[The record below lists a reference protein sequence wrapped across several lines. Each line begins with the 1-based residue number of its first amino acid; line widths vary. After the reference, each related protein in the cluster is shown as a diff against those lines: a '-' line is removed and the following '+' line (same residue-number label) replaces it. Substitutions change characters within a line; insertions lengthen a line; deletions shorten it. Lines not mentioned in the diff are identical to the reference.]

1 MRKGKKEEPLP
12 QVEGYVA
19 EKKTI
24 SILWANLLAV
34 VLFAVVAVA
43 GWAIMYYSLW
53 DNLHFGGID
62 SLIFLVGIVL
72 GLVVH
77 ELVHGVTWLLL
88 LKKSFSHLSFGLM
101 TGAVYCHIDV
111 PMDKRKYVIGALMP
125 LLLVGVVPWVAA
137 ILSGSLTWMLVG
149 AVMISGAIGDI
160 MIVWTLR
167 SEPASTLVYD
177 HPSEI
182 GCYVYHKTIQQ

>member
-43 GWAIMYYSLW
+43 GWAIMYSLW

-88 LKKSFSHLSFGLM
+88 LKKGFSHLSFGLM

-167 SEPASTLVYD
+167 SESASTLVYD
-177 HPSEI
+177 HPSEV
-182 GCYVYHKTIQQ
+182 GCYVYHKTEQQ

>member
-43 GWAIMYYSLW
+43 GWAIMYSLW

-62 SLIFLVGIVL
+62 SLIFLVWIVL

-88 LKKSFSHLSFGLM
+88 LKKGFSHLSFGLM

-177 HPSEI
+177 HPSEV
-182 GCYVYHKTIQQ
+182 GCYVYHKTEQQ

>member
-12 QVEGYVA
+12 QVEGYVT

-43 GWAIMYYSLW
+43 GWAIMYSLW

-88 LKKSFSHLSFGLM
+88 LKKGFSHLSFGLM

-177 HPSEI
+177 HPSEV
-182 GCYVYHKTIQQ
+182 GCYVYHKTEQQ

>member
-19 EKKTI
+19 EKKMI

-43 GWAIMYYSLW
+43 GWAIMYSLW

-88 LKKSFSHLSFGLM
+88 LKKGFSHLSFGLM

-177 HPSEI
+177 HPSEV
-182 GCYVYHKTIQQ
+182 GCYVYHKTEQQ

>member
-43 GWAIMYYSLW
+43 GWAIMYSLW

-72 GLVVH
+72 GLIVH

-88 LKKSFSHLSFGLM
+88 LKKGFSHLSFGLM

-177 HPSEI
+177 HPSEV
-182 GCYVYHKTIQQ
+182 GCYVYHKTEQQ

>member
-43 GWAIMYYSLW
+43 GWAIMYSLW

-88 LKKSFSHLSFGLM
+88 LKKGFSHLSFGLM

-167 SEPASTLVYD
+167 SEPTSTLVYD
-177 HPSEI
+177 HPSEV
-182 GCYVYHKTIQQ
+182 GCYVYHKTEQQ

>member
-24 SILWANLLAV
+24 NILWANLLAV

-43 GWAIMYYSLW
+43 GWAIMYFLW

-88 LKKSFSHLSFGLM
+88 LKKGFSHLSFGLM

-177 HPSEI
+177 HPSEV
-182 GCYVYHKTIQQ
+182 GCYVYHKTEQQ

>member
-43 GWAIMYYSLW
+43 GWAIMYSLW
-53 DNLHFGGID
+53 GNLHFGGID

-88 LKKSFSHLSFGLM
+88 LKKGFSHLSFGLM

-167 SEPASTLVYD
+167 SESASTLVYD
-177 HPSEI
+177 HPSEV
-182 GCYVYHKTIQQ
+182 GCYVYHKTEQQ

>member
-43 GWAIMYYSLW
+43 GWAIMYSLW

-88 LKKSFSHLSFGLM
+88 LKKGFSHLSFGLM

-111 PMDKRKYVIGALMP
+111 PMDKRKYAIGALMP

-137 ILSGSLTWMLVG
+137 ILSGCLTWMLVG

-177 HPSEI
+177 HPSEA
-182 GCYVYHKTIQQ
+182 GCYVYHKTEQQ

>member
-43 GWAIMYYSLW
+43 GWAIMYSLW

-88 LKKSFSHLSFGLM
+88 LKKGFSHLSFGLM

-137 ILSGSLTWMLVG
+137 ILSGSLTWMLIG

-177 HPSEI
+177 HPSEV
-182 GCYVYHKTIQQ
+182 GCYVYHKTEQQ

>member
-43 GWAIMYYSLW
+43 GWAIMYSLW

-88 LKKSFSHLSFGLM
+88 LKKGFSHLSFGLM

>member
-1 MRKGKKEEPLP
+1 MRKGKKEEPLL

-43 GWAIMYYSLW
+43 GWAIMYSLW

-88 LKKSFSHLSFGLM
+88 LKKGFSHLSFGLM

-177 HPSEI
+177 HPSEV
-182 GCYVYHKTIQQ
+182 GCYVYHKTEQQ

>member
-43 GWAIMYYSLW
+43 GWAIMYSLW

-88 LKKSFSHLSFGLM
+88 LKKGFSHLSFGLM

-177 HPSEI
+177 HPSEV
-182 GCYVYHKTIQQ
+182 GCYVYHKTEQQ

>member
-43 GWAIMYYSLW
+43 GWAIMYSLW

-88 LKKSFSHLSFGLM
+88 LKKGFSHLSFGLM

-177 HPSEI
+177 HPSEA
-182 GCYVYHKTIQQ
+182 GCYVYHKTEQQ